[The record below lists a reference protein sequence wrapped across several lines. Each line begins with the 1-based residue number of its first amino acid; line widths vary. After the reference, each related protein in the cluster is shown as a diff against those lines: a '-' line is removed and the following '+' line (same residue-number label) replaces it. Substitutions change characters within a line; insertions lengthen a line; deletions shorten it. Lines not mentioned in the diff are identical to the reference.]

1 MLWKLCT
8 IAAAVY
14 LSLMTLKNVSRSV
27 KALSISFG
35 GNSGRQLS
43 YAANTYQYLSR
54 GLAVIFFCHIC
65 VKIIAF
71 PVSVVTFSVP
81 ADLYLRFPYLRIPP
95 THFGSCAFD
104 TFIFSLSEVLV
115 VHANF
120 CDITLQKLQ
129 QWINFLNLLTEY
141 VRNDGKTTW

>member
-95 THFGSCAFD
+95 THFGICVFD
-104 TFIFSLSEVLV
+104 TCIFHLVNSYLGFSYLCIPSPGTVLTFSV
-115 VHANF
+115 LAF
-120 CDITLQKLQ
+120 QSTLTGLQ
-129 QWINFLNLLTEY
+129 IYW
-141 VRNDGKTTW
+141 